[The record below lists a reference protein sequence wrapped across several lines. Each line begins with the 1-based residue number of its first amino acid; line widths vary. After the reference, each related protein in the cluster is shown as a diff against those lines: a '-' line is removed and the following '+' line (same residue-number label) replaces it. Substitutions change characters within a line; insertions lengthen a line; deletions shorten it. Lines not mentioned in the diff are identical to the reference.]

1 MSATDRALF
10 RRSESDVYMS
20 FPYQLGIVM
29 DDADGNLAPKVCIYA
44 QKLTSVFVLSPLAA
58 TKRWVEVM
66 VVYHT
71 LQGFEKLQEKNIS
84 VTDMQKDDVS
94 KLFMFANFR
103 YGNAYFRNCVYV
115 KIFQSFEKHDC
126 NQPING
132 LFNRKFYRSSINQS
146 INPWKAWSHV
156 TAANYLALLPN
167 PWIIS
172 IAPVCHRAVC
182 NPFCSLFR
190 FSRNYSKGL
199 PPGQSEW
206 IINYLNYFTP
216 ESDHEE
222 AKKER
227 LG

>member
-29 DDADGNLAPKVCIYA
+29 DDADGNLAPKVCNYA

-71 LQGFEKLQEKNIS
+71 LQGFEKLQEQNIS

-103 YGNAYFRNCVYV
+103 YGKVYFRNCVYV
-115 KIFQSFEKHDC
+115 EIFRSFEKHDS

-132 LFNRKFYRSSINQS
+132 PFHQKFYRSSINQS
-146 INPWKAWSHV
+146 IDRWKALSQI
-156 TAANYLALLPN
+156 TAANYLAFLPS
-167 PWIIS
+167 PWIVS
-172 IAPVCHRAVC
+172 TAPVYYSAVWS
-182 NPFCSLFR
+182 PFCSLFR

-206 IINYLNYFTP
+206 IINYLNYFTS

-222 AKKER
+222 AKKEH